1 MKMTNWQG
9 KKVLILGAAR
19 QGLATLHYL
28 LKNGASLTVNDIQ
41 PAEEFKDLV
50 DKFKDEKIHWVF
62 GEHPLS
68 LLNDIDLIVVS
79 GGIPLTQP
87 ILKQAVKQGIPLTN
101 DSQLFLQSVKAKTIG
116 ITGSAGKT
124 TTTALVGEIGKRSV
138 SGDQKAWV
146 GGNIGNPLIE
156 HLDEIRETDLVVM
169 ELSSFQLELMA
180 CSPQVAAIL
189 NITPNHLDRHENMQ
203 AYIQAKA
210 QILQFQSAEDSAILN
225 CEDVTTME
233 LASSVRG
240 RLITFGHLP
249 WGKQIGAYLDNNN
262 LVYAEAGNKIHLM
275 HRSEIGLRGEHNLMN
290 ALAACAIAMSA
301 GLPPAAIRT
310 GIGAVHSIPHRL
322 EWVREWRGSH
332 WYNDSIATAPERT
345 MAALRAFDQP
355 ILLLLGGRDK
365 NLPWDELSELIH
377 EKVGKVVLFG
387 EAADLIE
394 NAISGVK
401 TGEHPCTLIKC
412 EKFNDAVMKAAEI
425 AEKGDTILL
434 SPGCT
439 SFDEFRDF
447 AARGERFIQLVKEL
461 PE

>member
-1 MKMTNWQG
+1 MANWQG

-19 QGLATLHYL
+19 QGLATLRYL

-50 DKFKDEKIHWVF
+50 DKLKDQGIRWVF

-68 LLNDIDLIVVS
+68 LLNDVDLIIVS
-79 GGIPLTQP
+79 GGIPLTLP
-87 ILKQAVKQGIPLTN
+87 ILIEAVRRGIPLTN

-124 TTTALVGEIGKRSV
+124 TTTALVGEIAKRSLI
-138 SGDQKAWV
+138 GDQKAWV

-156 HLDEIRETDLVVM
+156 HLDEIRATDLVVM
-169 ELSSFQLELMA
+169 ELSSFQLELMSL
-180 CSPQVAAIL
+180 SPQVAAIL

-203 AYIQAKA
+203 AYIQAKT
-210 QILQFQSAEDSAILN
+210 QILRFQSAEDSAILN
-225 CEDVTTME
+225 CEDATTME
-233 LASSVRG
+233 LAPMVRG
-240 RLITFGHLP
+240 RLVTFGHLP
-249 WGKQIGAYLDNNN
+249 CGDHASAYLEDEK
-262 LVYAEAGNKIHLM
+262 LVYAEAGKKIVLM
-275 HRSEIGLRGEHNLMN
+275 HRGEIGLRGEHNLMN
-290 ALAACAIAMSA
+290 ALAACAIAVAA
-301 GLPPAAIRT
+301 GLPPEAIHT
-310 GIGAVHSIPHRL
+310 GIGAVQSIPHRL
-322 EWVREWRGSH
+322 EWVREWRGIN

-365 NLPWDELSELIH
+365 NLPWDELAALIH
-377 EKVGKVVLFG
+377 EKVDKVVLFG

-394 NAISGVK
+394 KAISGVR
-401 TGEHPCTLIKC
+401 TGEYPRIIIKC
-412 EKFNDAVMKAAEI
+412 EKFNTAVMKTAEI

>member
-1 MKMTNWQG
+1 MTSWQG

-19 QGLATLHYL
+19 QGLATLRYL

-50 DKFKDEKIHWVF
+50 EKFKDQNIHWVF
-62 GEHPLS
+62 GEHPLT
-68 LLNDIDLIVVS
+68 LLNHIDLIVVS

-87 ILKQAVKQGIPLTN
+87 ILKEAIKRGIPLTN
-101 DSQLFLQSVKAKTIG
+101 DSQLFLHSVKAKTIG

-124 TTTALVGEIGKRSV
+124 TTTALVGEIAKQSV
-138 SGDQKAWV
+138 RGDQKAWV

-169 ELSSFQLELMA
+169 ELSSFQLELMT
-180 CSPQVAAIL
+180 CSPQIAAIL
-189 NITPNHLDRHENMQ
+189 NLSPNHLDRHENMQ
-203 AYIQAKA
+203 AYIQAKV
-210 QILQFQSAEDSAILN
+210 QILRFQSAEDSAILN
-225 CEDVTTME
+225 CEDATTME
-233 LASSVRG
+233 LASLVRG
-240 RLITFGHLP
+240 RLVTFGHLP
-249 WGKQIGAYLDNNN
+249 CGKYAGAYLDNDN
-262 LVYAEAGNKIHLM
+262 LVYAEAGRKIALI
-275 HRSEIGLRGEHNLMN
+275 HRGKIKLRGEHNLMN

-301 GLPPAAIRT
+301 GLPTESVRD
-310 GIGAVHSIPHRL
+310 GIGALHSIPHRL
-322 EWVREWRGSH
+322 EWVREWQGSN

-345 MAALRAFDQP
+345 MAGLRAFDQP

-365 NLPWDELSELIH
+365 NLPWDELAALIH
-377 EKVGKVVLFG
+377 EKVDKVVLFG

-401 TGEHPCTLIKC
+401 TGKLLRTIIKC

>member
-1 MKMTNWQG
+1 MANWQG

-19 QGLATLHYL
+19 QGLATLRYL

-50 DKFKDEKIHWVF
+50 DKLKDQGIRWVF

-68 LLNDIDLIVVS
+68 LLNDVDLIIVS
-79 GGIPLTQP
+79 GGIPLTLP
-87 ILKQAVKQGIPLTN
+87 ILIEAVRRGIPLTN

-124 TTTALVGEIGKRSV
+124 TTTALVGEFAKRSLI
-138 SGDQKAWV
+138 GDQKAWV

-156 HLDEIRETDLVVM
+156 HLDEIRATDLVVM
-169 ELSSFQLELMA
+169 ELSSFQLELMSL
-180 CSPQVAAIL
+180 SPQVAAIL

-203 AYIQAKA
+203 AYIQAKT
-210 QILQFQSAEDSAILN
+210 QILRFQSAEDSAILN
-225 CEDVTTME
+225 CEDATTME
-233 LASSVRG
+233 LAPMVRG
-240 RLITFGHLP
+240 RLVTFGHLP
-249 WGKQIGAYLDNNN
+249 CGDHASAYLEDEK
-262 LVYAEAGNKIHLM
+262 LVYAEAGKKIVLM
-275 HRSEIGLRGEHNLMN
+275 HRGEIGLRGEHNLMN
-290 ALAACAIAMSA
+290 ALAACAIAVAA
-301 GLPPAAIRT
+301 GLPPEAIHT
-310 GIGAVHSIPHRL
+310 GIGAVQSIPHRL
-322 EWVREWRGSH
+322 EWVREWRGIN

-365 NLPWDELSELIH
+365 NLPWDELAALIH
-377 EKVGKVVLFG
+377 EKVDKVVLFG

-394 NAISGVK
+394 KAISGVR
-401 TGEHPCTLIKC
+401 TGEYPRIIIKC
-412 EKFNDAVMKAAEI
+412 EKFNTAVMKTAEI

>member
-1 MKMTNWQG
+1 MTDWQG

-19 QGLATLHYL
+19 QGLATLRYL

-50 DKFKDEKIHWVF
+50 DKFRDQKIRWLF
-62 GEHPLS
+62 GAHPLF
-68 LLNDIDLIVVS
+68 LLNDSDLIVVS
-79 GGIPLTQP
+79 GGIPLNLP
-87 ILKQAVKQGIPLTN
+87 ILIEAVRRGIPLTN
-101 DSQLFLQSVKAKTIG
+101 DSQLFLQSVKTQTIG

-124 TTTALVGEIGKRSV
+124 TTTALVGEIAKQSV
-138 SGDQKAWV
+138 SDKQKAWV

-156 HLDEIRETDLVVM
+156 HLDEIQANDLVVM
-169 ELSSFQLELMA
+169 ELSSFQLELMSL
-180 CSPQVAAIL
+180 SPQVAAIL
-189 NITPNHLDRHENMQ
+189 NLSPNHLDRHENMQ

-210 QILQFQSAEDSAILN
+210 QILRFQSAEDSAILN
-225 CEDVTTME
+225 CEDATTME
-233 LASSVRG
+233 LAPLVCG
-240 RLITFGHLP
+240 RLVTFGHFP
-249 WGKQIGAYLDNNN
+249 YDSDAGAYLEDET
-262 LVYAEAGNKIHLM
+262 LVYTEAGKKFALM
-275 HRSEIGLRGEHNLMN
+275 HRGEIGLRGEHNLMN

-301 GLPPAAIRT
+301 GLSPAAIRN

-322 EWVREWRGSH
+322 EWVREWRGSN

-365 NLPWDELSELIH
+365 NLPWDDLAELIH
-377 EKVGKVVLFG
+377 QKVKKVVLFG
-387 EAADLIE
+387 EAADLIAY
-394 NAISGVK
+394 AIGTPK
-401 TGEHPCTLIKC
+401 TGEHPRTIIKC
-412 EKFNDAVMKAAEI
+412 EKFESAVRKAAEI

-461 PE
+461 PQ

>member
-1 MKMTNWQG
+1 MTYWQG
-9 KKVLILGAAR
+9 KRESAHSWCSPA
-19 QGLATLHYL
+19 GLATLRYL

-41 PAEEFKDLV
+41 PAEEFKELV
-50 DKFKDEKIHWVF
+50 EKFKAQNIRWVF

-68 LLNDIDLIVVS
+68 LLNNIDLIVVS

-87 ILKQAVKQGIPLTN
+87 ILKEAVKRGIPLTN
-101 DSQLFLQSVKAKTIG
+101 DSQPFLQSMKAKTIG

-124 TTTALVGEIGKRSV
+124 TTTALVGEIAKRAV
-138 SGDQKAWV
+138 SGDQKAWI

-169 ELSSFQLELMA
+169 ELSSFQLELMT

-240 RLITFGHLP
+240 RLVTFGHLP
-249 WGKQIGAYLDNNN
+249 CGKQTGAYLDNDK
-262 LVYAEAGNKIHLM
+262 LVFAEAGKKINLLQ
-275 HRSEIGLRGEHNLMN
+275 RSEIGLRGEHNLMN

-301 GLPPAAIRT
+301 VLPPAAIRN
-310 GIGAVHSIPHRL
+310 GIEAVHSIPHRL

-345 MAALRAFDQP
+345 MAALHAFDQP

-365 NLPWDELSELIH
+365 NLPWDELAALIH
-377 EKVGKVVLFG
+377 EKVAKVVLFG

-394 NAISGVK
+394 NAISRVR
-401 TGEHPCTLIKC
+401 TGEHPRILIKC

-425 AEKGDTILL
+425 AETGDTILL

>member
-1 MKMTNWQG
+1 MANWQG

-19 QGLATLHYL
+19 QGLATLRYL

-50 DKFKDEKIHWVF
+50 DKLKDQGIRWVF
-62 GEHPLS
+62 GEHPFS
-68 LLNDIDLIVVS
+68 LLNDVDLIIVS
-79 GGIPLTQP
+79 GGIPLTLP
-87 ILKQAVKQGIPLTN
+87 ILIEAVRRVIPLTN

-124 TTTALVGEIGKRSV
+124 TTTALVGEIAKRSLI
-138 SGDQKAWV
+138 GDQKAWV

-156 HLDEIRETDLVVM
+156 HLDEIRDTDLVVM
-169 ELSSFQLELMA
+169 ELSSFQLELMT

-210 QILQFQSAEDSAILN
+210 QILHFQSSDDSAILN
-225 CEDVTTME
+225 CEDATTME
-233 LASSVRG
+233 LAPMVRG
-240 RLITFGHLP
+240 RLVTFGHLP
-249 WGKQIGAYLDNNN
+249 CGDHASAYLEDEK
-262 LVYAEAGNKIHLM
+262 LVYAEAGKKIVLM
-275 HRSEIGLRGEHNLMN
+275 HRGEIGLRGEHNLMN
-290 ALAACAIAMSA
+290 ALAACAIAVAA
-301 GLPPAAIRT
+301 GLPPEAIHT
-310 GIGAVHSIPHRL
+310 GIGAVQSIPHRL
-322 EWVREWRGSH
+322 EWVREWRGIN

-365 NLPWDELSELIH
+365 NLPWDELAALIH
-377 EKVGKVVLFG
+377 EKVDKVVLFG

-394 NAISGVK
+394 KAISGVR
-401 TGEHPCTLIKC
+401 TGEYPRIIIKC
-412 EKFNDAVMKAAEI
+412 EKFNTAVMKTAEI